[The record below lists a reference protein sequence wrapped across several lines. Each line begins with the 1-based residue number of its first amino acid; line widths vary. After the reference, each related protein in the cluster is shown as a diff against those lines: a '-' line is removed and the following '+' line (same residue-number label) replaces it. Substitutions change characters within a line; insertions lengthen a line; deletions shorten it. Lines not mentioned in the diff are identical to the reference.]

1 MNRIGGS
8 LSPRSLRQPRDAHL
22 RDRRTQIATAILNA
36 AVYPLAGS
44 PDTVANSEFRLS
56 AKMLSRV
63 WDVGLAPREAY
74 TPLAY
79 TAE

>member
-1 MNRIGGS
+1 
-8 LSPRSLRQPRDAHL
+8 
-22 RDRRTQIATAILNA
+22 
-36 AVYPLAGS
+36 
-44 PDTVANSEFRLS
+44 
-56 AKMLSRV
+56 MLSRV